1 MPPRLVTPRRTVPT
15 FATDTTTHPTRETSM
30 NLEQMIRTA
39 AALPKNSADRR
50 ALLAAIK
57 VAIAPDTAPFV
68 EWVLATQDA
77 MREEDMVRFLEAK
90 LGETPD
96 PAPAKGQSGRKS
108 RTTPL
113 AVGEKVMVDKT
124 KNANPLNTD
133 ACEQYH
139 NRVGQVDSVTNE
151 GLVVAFYR
159 GNMDSWADDLTG
171 EKQLFNGFQ
180 SGQKSGLF
188 RWTPKSVSFDNSKYK
203 KILFECVY
211 LRGGTTVDTRRMEQ
225 IKQYVEQ
232 GLSRGESRSEIYYTG
247 TVKTFAE
254 NQQGEAYFGLVA
266 QQRDLPTN
274 INPKKGKL
282 LYLGVAGKRP
292 GGWKEEAVKLGLLTP

>member
-1 MPPRLVTPRRTVPT
+1 
-15 FATDTTTHPTRETSM
+15 M

-39 AALPKNSADRR
+39 AALPKGSDARR
-50 ALLAAIK
+50 QLVSAIK
-57 VAIAPDTAPFV
+57 VAISPDTADFV
-68 EWVLATQDA
+68 GWVLATQDA
-77 MREEDMVRFLEAK
+77 MKEDDMVRFLEAK
-90 LGETPD
+90 LGRTPD

-108 RTTPL
+108 PTTPL
-113 AVGEKVMVDKT
+113 AVGEKVMVDRT

-139 NRVGQVDSVTNE
+139 NRVGQISDVTNE

-180 SGQKSGLF
+180 SGQKSGLY
-188 RWTPKSVSFDNSKYK
+188 RWTPKSAIVDSSTDK

-247 TVKTFAE
+247 LVGRFAE
-254 NQQGEAYFGLVA
+254 NQQGEVYFGLVA
-266 QQRDLPTN
+266 QQRDVPTF

-292 GGWKEEAVKLGLLTP
+292 GGWKEEAVKLGLRAP